1 MAKAKDKAVRGLGF
15 GICCLGIEEA
25 GYDARKKDV
34 YVNERMHIV

>member
-1 MAKAKDKAVRGLGF
+1 MAKAKDKAALGLGF

-25 GYDARKKDV
+25 GYDAKKNDV

>member
-25 GYDARKKDV
+25 RYDAKKNDT